1 MATNDE
7 LAAIL
12 SQHSDWINGVIAS
25 GKKINELD
33 AQSPTTTTGEVA
45 VVDGGVTQKVSI
57 AELIIK
63 FIDATFVTISGLEFR
78 ISKASANVDRTIL
91 ETNDVIIGYID
102 NGNTFL
108 MAKYLGGDQT
118 DFTNEA
124 VYETFSGF

>member
-1 MATNDE
+1 MATLDE
-7 LAAIL
+7 IALQVNAITE
-12 SQHSDWINGVIAS
+12 WMNGVIDG
-25 GKKINELD
+25 GKTIGELD
-33 AQSPTTTTGEVA
+33 TQSPTTTTGEVA
-45 VVDGGVTQKVSI
+45 VIDGGVTQKVSI

-63 FIDATFVTISGLEFR
+63 FVDATFVTINGLEFR
-78 ISKASANVDRTIL
+78 VSKASANIDRTIL

>member
-1 MATNDE
+1 MATLDE
-7 LAAIL
+7 IALQVNAITE
-12 SQHSDWINGVIAS
+12 WMNGVIDG
-25 GKKINELD
+25 GKTIGELD
-33 AQSPTTTTGEVA
+33 TQSPTTTTGEVA
-45 VVDGGVTQKVSI
+45 VIDGGVTQKVSI

-63 FIDATFVTISGLEFR
+63 FVDATFVTINGLEFR
-78 ISKASANVDRTIL
+78 VSKASANIDRTIL

-118 DFTNEA
+118 DFTNDA

>member
-1 MATNDE
+1 MATLDD
-7 LAAIL
+7 LALQVNANTE
-12 SQHSDWINGVIAS
+12 WINGVIAS

-33 AQSPTTTTGEVA
+33 TQSPTTTTGEIA
-45 VVDGGVTQKVSI
+45 VVDSGVTKKVSI

-91 ETNDVIIGYID
+91 EVNDEITGYID
-102 NGNTFL
+102 NGDTFL

-124 VYETFSGF
+124 VYESFSGF